1 MIEQSKIYERLH
13 DMTPDRMLLHTIASP
28 KKQKEKKDTKKN
40 IKQIFNFT

>member
-1 MIEQSKIYERLH
+1 MIGRSKLNERLH

-28 KKQKEKKDTKKN
+28 KKQKDTKKN